1 MRFNIEGLPLMYRRL
16 LVITLQLGAAIL
28 SHHVAFWLRFDGDI
42 PPAQTVMFVEMLPWL
57 IVIRALSFI
66 PFRLYEGLWR
76 YAGLWDLRNI
86 LGATLS
92 GSVAFFVLVHSIFG
106 LTGYPRS
113 VFLIDSLVL
122 ILLLGGM
129 RMLRRL
135 HREPAQLNRSKRVLI
150 YGAGNAGEMI
160 ARDMRTNPVHGYD
173 PVGFIDD
180 DLAKVGQ
187 RIHGVKVLGTRDAL
201 RSVLATRRARTRC

>member
-1 MRFNIEGLPLMYRRL
+1 MRFNIEGLPLVYRRP

-42 PPAQTVMFVEMLPWL
+42 PPAQTVMFIDMLPWL

-86 LGATLS
+86 VGATLS
-92 GSVAFFVLVHSIFG
+92 GSVAFFVLVRWRFG

-135 HREPAQLNRSKRVLI
+135 HREPAQLESKQ
-150 YGAGNAGEMI
+150 AGLDLRCRERR
-160 ARDMRTNPVHGYD
+160 RDD
-173 PVGFIDD
+173 
-180 DLAKVGQ
+180 
-187 RIHGVKVLGTRDAL
+187 
-201 RSVLATRRARTRC
+201 RARHADEPGARVRPGRLHRR